1 MTNQSEPNARPLD
14 GIRVLDFTHV
24 LAGPFAARIL
34 ADMGADVVKVVS
46 EQRPGNTPV
55 GPYYRMWNRNKRSLA
70 LDLSTDRG
78 REIARS
84 LAEHADIVL
93 ENFSPG
99 VLDRWGMGYEAVSQ
113 VNPRVTYVQMS
124 GMGDGGPWRDF
135 VSFAPTVHA
144 LSGLTYLTGVP
155 GRENI
160 GIGCSFNDHQAG
172 LHSATVI
179 LACIEARRR
188 TGRGQRVDFAQYE
201 LGVALTGPA
210 LLDYHANGVAH
221 EPAGNLNRY
230 DTAAPN
236 DTYPCAGDD
245 RWVAIAVTSEDQWAA
260 FRAALGH
267 PEWSADA
274 RFATAATRLEHAAEL
289 DAHIS
294 DWTRRFDAYE
304 VQSLLQSAGV
314 PAGAVQTGHDL
325 IYNDPQLAHRGF
337 FTTAPTD
344 GTDTG
349 AYDSPTPVDRLPLHF
364 SRTPTDTYFA
374 PRAVGADNTAVLDE
388 WLGMSEGEIS
398 QNEANG
404 IFR

>member
-1 MTNQSEPNARPLD
+1 MVESNARPLD
-14 GIRVLDFTHV
+14 GIRILDFTHV

-34 ADMGADVVKVVS
+34 ADMGADVVKIVS

-70 LDLSTDRG
+70 LDMSTDRG

-99 VLDRWGMGYEAVSQ
+99 VLDRWGMGYEAVSE

-124 GMGDGGPWRDF
+124 GMGDDGPWRDF

-179 LACIEARRR
+179 LATIEARRR
-188 TGRGQRVDFAQYE
+188 TGKGQRVDFAQYE

-210 LLDYHANGVAH
+210 LLDYNANGVAH
-221 EPAGNLNRY
+221 EPAGNLDRY
-230 DTAAPN
+230 AASAPN
-236 DTYPCAGDD
+236 DTYPCTGDD
-245 RWVAIAVTSEDQWAA
+245 RWVAISVTSEQQWTQ
-260 FRAALGH
+260 FRAALGS
-267 PEWSADA
+267 PDWSRDP
-274 RFATAATRLEHAAEL
+274 RFDTAAGRLEHAEVL

-325 IYNDPQLAHRGF
+325 IYNDPQLAHRAF
-337 FTTAPTD
+337 FTETE
-344 GTDTG
+344 DTG
-349 AYDSPTPVDRLPLHF
+349 AYEQPTPVDRLPLHF
-364 SRTPTDTYFA
+364 SRTPTDRYAA
-374 PRAVGADNTAVLDE
+374 PRSVGADNAPILDQ
-388 WLGMSEGEIS
+388 WLDMPEDEIRRH
-398 QNEANG
+398 EADG